1 MNTVTVQEL
10 QGLRDQGVEHQLI
23 DIREPYEVEVSNLG
37 GLHIPMADLKS
48 RIDDIRTDVPVVI
61 HCRSG
66 ARSAAVTHA
75 LSQQLGF
82 DNVHNLEGGI
92 RAWADQIDPS
102 MDVA

>member
-1 MNTVTVQEL
+1 
-10 QGLRDQGVEHQLI
+10 
-23 DIREPYEVEVSNLG
+23 
-37 GLHIPMADLKS
+37 MADLKS

>member
-1 MNTVTVQEL
+1 MNSITVQQL
-10 QGLRDQGVEHQLI
+10 QAWRDEGVDHQLI
-23 DIREPYEVEVSNLG
+23 DIREPYEYDVSHIG
-37 GLHIPMADLKS
+37 GEHIPMGDIKS

-66 ARSAAVTHA
+66 SRSAAVTHA
-75 LSQQLGF
+75 LTEQLGF

-92 RAWADQIDPS
+92 RAWAEHLDPN